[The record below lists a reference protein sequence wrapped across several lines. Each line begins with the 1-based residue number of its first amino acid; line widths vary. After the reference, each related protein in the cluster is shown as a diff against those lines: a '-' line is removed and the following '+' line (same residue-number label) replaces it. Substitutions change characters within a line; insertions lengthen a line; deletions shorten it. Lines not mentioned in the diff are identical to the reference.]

1 MRNSVLWKKLAEQA
15 FRWLDILRRRFYE
28 SQFLHLHVPRETLTS
43 LMVTSALAIKKKIMI
58 KSQNGVAVV
67 PIVKEII
74 R

>member
-1 MRNSVLWKKLAEQA
+1 M
-15 FRWLDILRRRFYE
+15 
-28 SQFLHLHVPRETLTS
+28 HLHIPRETLTS